1 MQCSLCSHIHLRVCN
16 GCTGGTDDVV
26 IDSTGEDVY
35 NAKREHR
42 LLQTLVNQRK
52 AHFGKVAIKLLP
64 AQLSSGPSAIQYLAV
79 ALKGR
84 HPQGIVAIH
93 SELGCVRCTSYSLPQ
108 FLGLT
113 CAIELLRLRLALG
126 LCIISNASNCDAFA
140 IQIGNKPPKLDP

>member
-1 MQCSLCSHIHLRVCN
+1 MQCSLCFNIHPCVLN

-26 IDSTGEDVY
+26 IDATGDDVY
-35 NAKREHR
+35 KAKREHR
-42 LLQTLVNQRK
+42 LLQALVKQGK

-64 AQLSSGPSAIQYLAV
+64 AQVPGNPLAIQYMAV

-84 HPQGIVAIH
+84 YPQGIVAIH
-93 SELGCVRCTSYSLPQ
+93 SEHGCVRFTVSSPPQ

-126 LCIISNASNCDAFA
+126 LCIIANGSHCFA
-140 IQIGNKPPKLDP
+140 IQIGNKAPKLHP